1 MADSVT
7 LAEQLSATAAVVH
20 SVTTQGRSLTEALTR
35 APAPWRAGVQA
46 LAFHALRHW
55 GEAMALTG
63 LLAERPP
70 KPQVAALLGV
80 ALTLLRPE
88 SDAVAEEGAPAY
100 PAHTVVDQTVAAL
113 GRLREG
119 AGAQGF
125 VNACLRRYLR
135 EQAVLRSQA
144 QTDAQAQWN
153 HPFWWIKRLRRDHPL
168 HWQQILAANQ
178 RPAPMVL
185 RVNRRKQARDPYLAL
200 LAEAGL
206 SGAPLAD
213 DGVVLAQ
220 PCPVERLP
228 GWSEGWVSVQDG
240 AAQWAAPLLLDGAEL
255 PPGAR
260 VLDACAAPGGKTAHL
275 LERADLAV
283 WALELDGR
291 RATRIHDNLARLGL
305 SARVVTADAGN
316 PQAWWDGQPFD
327 AILLDAPCTASGI
340 VRRHPDVR
348 WLRRPTDIDQLAEAQ
363 RRLLDALWPL
373 LRPGGR
379 LLYATC
385 SVFRAEGDGQ
395 MDAFAAR
402 HADAQRLDAP
412 GHVLPARCDQA
423 DGTPGA
429 MDDNVARGFD
439 GFYYAL
445 WRKTSS

>member
-1 MADSVT
+1 MIDGVT
-7 LAEQLSATAAVVH
+7 LAEQLSAAATVVH

-35 APAPWRAGVQA
+35 VPTHLRAGVQA

-55 GEAMALTG
+55 GEATVLTG
-63 LLAERPP
+63 LLADRPP
-70 KPQVAALLGV
+70 KPQVGALLGV
-80 ALTLLRPE
+80 ALTLLLPD
-88 SDAVAEEGAPAY
+88 SATAEEGAPAY

-113 GRLREG
+113 RRLREG
-119 AGAQGF
+119 TGAQGF

-135 EQAVLRSQA
+135 EQAALHAQA
-144 QTDAQAQWN
+144 QENAEAQWN

-168 HWQQILAANQ
+168 HWQQILVANQ

-200 LAEAGL
+200 LAQAGL
-206 SGAPLAD
+206 PGTPLGD

-220 PCPVERLP
+220 PCPVDRLP
-228 GWSEGWVSVQDG
+228 GWSDGWVSVQDG
-240 AAQWAAPLLLDGAEL
+240 SAQWAAPLLLDGAHL
-255 PPGAR
+255 PAGAR

-275 LERADLAV
+275 LERADLEV

-291 RATRIHDNLARLGL
+291 RASRIHDNLARLGL
-305 SARVVTADAGN
+305 SARVVTADAGD

-348 WLRRPTDIDQLAEAQ
+348 WLRRPTDIDQLAETQ
-363 RRLLDALWPL
+363 RRLLEALWPL

-402 HADAQRLDAP
+402 HADARRLDAP
-412 GHVLPARCDQA
+412 GHVLPGRCDWT
-423 DGTPGA
+423 DGSPGA

-445 WRKTSS
+445 WHKTLP